1 MLVSLW
7 DCSSGYEFFHWLSSK
22 AEANLPAIPFSPEHA
37 IPRCSIKKKDKV
49 YKQRG
54 TYKKAQKNFKPKEAG
69 IIL

>member
-1 MLVSLW
+1 MN
-7 DCSSGYEFFHWLSSK
+7 FFIGSHPKLK
-22 AEANLPAIPFSPEHA
+22 QTFPPFLFHLTNA